1 MYVLRVSPDRLDRD
15 AWIDAGLDA
24 FEAGG
29 VEAIAVVPIAR
40 SLGVTRGSFYWHF
53 ASREEL
59 LAAVVARWEH
69 AHSDAVLDAV
79 QAVPDAH
86 DRLVAL
92 LGAAASKPPSIFVR
106 MLDGA
111 ATEPLVAAAV
121 ARTADRR
128 MAVLAQAL
136 RELGLTPAEARRRA
150 LLIYSGYVGLT
161 RLMQADPGLMTD
173 RERAAYSRH
182 VLATVVPERP
192 SR

>member
-1 MYVLRVSPDRLDRD
+1 VSPERLDRD
-15 AWIDAGLDA
+15 AWVTAALDA

-29 VEAIAVVPIAR
+29 APAVAVVPIAR
-40 SLGVTRGSFYWHF
+40 ALGVTRGSFYWHF
-53 ASREEL
+53 ASRDEL

-69 AHSDAVLDAV
+69 DHSDAVLAAV
-79 QAVPDAH
+79 QAVPDPH

-92 LGAAASKPPSIFVR
+92 LGAAASKPPTIFVR

-111 ATEPLVAAAV
+111 ATEPVVAAAV
-121 ARTADRR
+121 SRTAERR

-150 LLIYSGYVGLT
+150 LLVYSAYVGLT
-161 RLMQADPGLMTD
+161 RLMQADPDLMTD

-182 VLATVVPERP
+182 VLATVVPAP
-192 SR
+192 G